1 MPPGNELKRKFCFT
15 LCALLLFALASSG
28 TALKKCQYLYRKT
41 LLQELSLNGKSIT
54 YTKEPRHGWG
64 EGQLVLVF
72 SNSLKLYTSP
82 VIFCVCVC
90 MCKRFHILCRKE
102 ILSKK
107 PFIFK
112 SATVSQTYFY
122 RIATAEIFWHNPS
135 RSTHCSSSWF
145 FYWGSLKW
153 VSKSKA
159 WKVQNFWIL
168 QTQKAQTP

>member
-41 LLQELSLNGKSIT
+41 LLQALSLNRKSIT

-112 SATVSQTYFY
+112 SATVSQTYFD

-145 FYWGSLKW
+145 FY
-153 VSKSKA
+153 
-159 WKVQNFWIL
+159 
-168 QTQKAQTP
+168 